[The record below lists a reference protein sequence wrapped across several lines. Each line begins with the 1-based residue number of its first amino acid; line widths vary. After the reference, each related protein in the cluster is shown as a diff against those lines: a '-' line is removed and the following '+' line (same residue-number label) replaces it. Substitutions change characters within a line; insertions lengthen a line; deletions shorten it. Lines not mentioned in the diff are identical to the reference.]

1 VSAAHTRGARIIIA
15 FFLSLAL
22 SACEPAKEGPLG
34 LEVVSA
40 SVERD
45 LRTNAPTVF
54 VHLTDSCSRRFA
66 QFTVAN
72 IEEFFDF
79 RVNSRTVFKPTIRE
93 PITGGIILIPMQR
106 QEDAEDLAARLA
118 DGKATLEVALAPN

>member
-1 VSAAHTRGARIIIA
+1 M
-15 FFLSLAL
+15 
-22 SACEPAKEGPLG
+22 
-34 LEVVSA
+34 VSA

-54 VHLTDSCSRRFA
+54 VHLTDSSSRRFA

-79 RVNSRTVFKPTIRE
+79 RVNSRTVFKPIIRE

-106 QEDAEDLAARLA
+106 QEDAEVRASGRRKGHAGGCPGPELRRPSRPLS
-118 DGKATLEVALAPN
+118 LAPAID

>member
-1 VSAAHTRGARIIIA
+1 M
-15 FFLSLAL
+15 
-22 SACEPAKEGPLG
+22 
-34 LEVVSA
+34 VSA

-54 VHLTDSCSRRFA
+54 VQLTDSCSRRFA